1 MAKLHRTCWIGAI
14 MNYSIATADRVT
26 HLKIVAF
33 ALIWSI
39 AVIAVVIAI
48 R

>member
-1 MAKLHRTCWIGAI
+1 
-14 MNYSIATADRVT
+14 MNYSLATADRVT

-33 ALIWSI
+33 ALIWSMALVACII
-39 AVIAVVIAI
+39 AV

>member
-1 MAKLHRTCWIGAI
+1 
-14 MNYSIATADRVT
+14 MNYSLTTADRVT
-26 HLKIVAF
+26 HLKIVAS

-39 AVIAVVIAI
+39 ALIGFVIAV

>member
-1 MAKLHRTCWIGAI
+1 
-14 MNYSIATADRVT
+14 MNYSLATADRVT

-39 AVIAVVIAI
+39 ALIGFVIAV